1 MVNHEEIDAE
11 LQQAVRAIASQL
23 HLLHPGAAELLL
35 GSDATSATE
44 IDAGEINVSKLGIT
58 KTLHNARDF
67 AWAPENAGA
76 KYFDIADLQDL
87 ICFVEGLPPLDG
99 EGQTVTQTT
108 LRLVRYAAD
117 ARANILQFELGTEA
131 GEFEPFEGP
140 LTVPHIAALAQLG
153 ERSVRNAVSR
163 GELRSDSRGN
173 GEPTFPSD
181 QVYHWLL
188 NRRGFVPWP
197 DTDAGRRR
205 LLAQAL
211 DTQTRTRLA
220 SVVTQLAR
228 SVPRD
233 RLPDGS
239 DRVLH
244 GNYGPDVA
252 LLTGLAEALE
262 LPDRPAFVGHAIT
275 LALREQVA

>member
-1 MVNHEEIDAE
+1 MVNHEEIDTE
-11 LQQAVRAIASQL
+11 LQQAVRAIGSQL
-23 HLLHPGAAELLL
+23 QLLHVGAAELVL
-35 GSDATSATE
+35 GADIPASE
-44 IDAGEINVSKLGIT
+44 IDARDIDLSRLGIT
-58 KTLHNARDF
+58 RKLHNARDF

-76 KYFDIADLQDL
+76 ADFDLADLQDL

-99 EGQTVTQTT
+99 QGETVAQTT

-117 ARANILQFELGTEA
+117 ARASIFKLEFGSEA
-131 GEFEPFEGP
+131 GEFETFGGH

-163 GELRSDSRGN
+163 GELRSDGRVGD
-173 GEPTFPSD
+173 EPTFPAE

-211 DTQTRTRLA
+211 DAPTRTRLA
-220 SVVTQLAR
+220 SVVKQIAR
-228 SVPRD
+228 SLPKD
-233 RLPDGS
+233 RLPAGGE
-239 DRVLH
+239 RVLD
-244 GNYGPDVA
+244 GTYEPDVA
-252 LLTGLAEALE
+252 LLTATADALD
-262 LPDRPAFVGHAIT
+262 LPDSAAFVGHAIT
-275 LALREQVA
+275 LALREQAT